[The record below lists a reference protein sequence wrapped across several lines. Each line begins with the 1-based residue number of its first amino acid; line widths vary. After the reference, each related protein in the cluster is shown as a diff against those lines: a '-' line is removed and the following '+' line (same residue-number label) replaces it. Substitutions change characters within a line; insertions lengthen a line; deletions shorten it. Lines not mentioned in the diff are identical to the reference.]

1 MAAVVAGCFVI
12 GELGGAGGDG
22 RVGTELV
29 GTGNGAVDLF
39 FGKGVGDPIGL
50 LMFFGVS
57 EGVMGVAN
65 DFTGGCGE
73 VFLGDGETEEE
84 KEEEED

>member
-1 MAAVVAGCFVI
+1 MATVVAGCFVV
-12 GELGGAGGDG
+12 GELCGAGGDG
-22 RVGTELV
+22 RVGTKLV

-39 FGKGVGDPIGL
+39 FGECVGDPIGL

-57 EGVMGVAN
+57 EGVVGVAN

-73 VFLGDGETEEE
+73 VYLGDGEA
-84 KEEEED
+84 K